1 MFKIGDK
8 IVLKGWSPEH
18 SIIPDDLDVPFKF
31 GVVYTIRHMDVY
43 SRSEID
49 MVYVEGISDWYVPS
63 DIIELA
69 LLKPKDIDRAIKLVN
84 KRIKEVICSKQ
95 VTK

>member
-1 MFKIGDK
+1 MFNIGDK

-18 SIIPDDLDVPFKF
+18 SIIPDDPDVPFKF
-31 GVVYTIRHMDVY
+31 GEVYTI
-43 SRSEID
+43 SNID
-49 MVYVEGISDWYVPS
+49 MNQSPHQIYVEEIQQWYVPAH
-63 DIIELA
+63 IIELA